1 MSKRVRVMIAG
12 AGGINSWFV
21 ALVADLISKDQIPL
35 FWEFTIF
42 DGDNVEKKNLL
53 YQNFQFE
60 DQLENKSEVLGK
72 RYAMAYKV
80 KYIKSAK
87 EFDPY
92 DIVVCGVDNREFRAM
107 LFEYM
112 SKNPDKKW
120 IDMRSEG
127 KAIAIFATNP
137 KNTLSELMKTL
148 GSEDENSGSGS
159 CQLEFELSAG
169 IVQLGNRIVANI
181 GAQYLLNFVRD
192 EPNLA
197 SFIRRF

>member
-12 AGGINSWFV
+12 AGGINSWFI
-21 ALVADLISKDQIPL
+21 ALVADLIAKDQIPM

-87 EFDPY
+87 EFEPY
-92 DIVVCGVDNREFRAM
+92 DIVICGVDNREFRAM

-112 SKNPDKKW
+112 NEHPDKKW

-127 KAIAIFATNP
+127 KAIAIFATNS
-137 KNTLSELMKTL
+137 KNTLPELMKTL
-148 GSEDENSGSGS
+148 GSEEENSGSGS